1 MQDIQEIFNRIQEAK
16 KKQKDFRNMYKDAL
30 LTTPGYKELTE
41 EMKTM
46 REKKKSLERQVKE
59 MMMSEIEQ
67 MENLAIDIES
77 DTQLITDIALTK
89 MVKGEGIELSD
100 DQDQKYEPVFG
111 IKFKKVL

>member
-1 MQDIQEIFNRIQEAK
+1 MQDIQEIFNRLQEAK

-46 REKKKSLERQVKE
+46 REKKKSMERQVRE
-59 MMMSEIEQ
+59 MMLSEIEQ

-89 MVKGEGIELSD
+89 MVKGEGIEIAD
-100 DQDQKYEPVFG
+100 EHDQKYEPVFAV
-111 IKFKKVL
+111 KFKKVV